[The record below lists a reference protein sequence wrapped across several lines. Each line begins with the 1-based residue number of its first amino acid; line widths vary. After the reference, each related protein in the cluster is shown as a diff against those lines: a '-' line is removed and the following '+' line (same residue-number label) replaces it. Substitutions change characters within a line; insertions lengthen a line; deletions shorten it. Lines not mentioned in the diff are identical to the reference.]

1 MQKKKPDSKVPVYS
15 HNPYDNNPFPLL
27 VLDVHRKVCTPANEG
42 FRVLHWHEEIQFVHV
57 LKGSIHIKIYENTLD
72 VPAGDCLFL
81 NRSVLH
87 CITEKENC
95 HYHSILI
102 PERMLGFFPGSIMAQ
117 QDVASVLHNPAFTHK
132 FLAKKNPAQ
141 EEFFHMLD
149 SFEQLYFDTDAFSHR
164 EYRLSLAVT
173 SLWLSFLTLL
183 PALLPAVP
191 VKDYERIRAM
201 LSHIHTHYAK
211 PIAVE
216 DLAACAHI
224 GKSECRTE
232 LSPFYRPFPL
242 SLSHSIPASRCSCTL
257 KDHRSIR
264 DRDCPA
270 DRICLCQLLYR
281 IFSSKIWN
289 DAPGISKTRRR
300 LR

>member
-132 FLAKKNPAQ
+132 FLQKKNPAQ

-149 SFEQLYFDTDAFSHR
+149 SFEQLYFDTDALSHR

-183 PALLPAVP
+183 PTLLPAVP

-224 GKSECRTE
+224 GKSECQRSFRRFTG
-232 LSPFYRPFPL
+232 LSPYRYLIQYRLHAAAVLLKTTDRSVTEIALQTGF
-242 SLSHSIPASRCSCTL
+242 ASASSCIGYFRQKYGMTP
-257 KDHRSIR
+257 RE
-264 DRDCPA
+264 
-270 DRICLCQLLYR
+270 YR
-281 IFSSKIWN
+281 KHEE
-289 DAPGISKTRRR
+289 D
-300 LR
+300 